1 MLGRHGT
8 AGPPGVPRGGSARD
22 PRTRVDGPPTEK
34 HPWASA
40 SRSIDPLVRRFSG
53 TRPCDWLVLLLH
65 REISRLHVR
74 LGREAKGVRFCYLPE
89 GCTNNLIVVQDGSLL
104 FQQGDS
110 GGPFFIKGGNLTV
123 GIRGIVVARYYDLF
137 TTKNYVQGFSVIA
150 DYYRA
155 VIVTS

>member
-1 MLGRHGT
+1 VIGSSYCYTGRS
-8 AGPPGVPRGGSARD
+8 RGFTCGWVA
-22 PRTRVDGPPTEK
+22 K
-34 HPWASA
+34 Q
-40 SRSIDPLVRRFSG
+40 
-53 TRPCDWLVLLLH
+53 
-65 REISRLHVR
+65 
-74 LGREAKGVRFCYLPE
+74 KGVRFCYLPE